1 MILMYANTFAYT
13 LEKMEREERE
23 GREKRETKTETQG
36 DWEKQRQDRVY
47 TNLDWA
53 EEKLSN
59 NTSSSKSI
67 FSPFVDLH

>member
-36 DWEKQRQDRVY
+36 D
-47 TNLDWA
+47 
-53 EEKLSN
+53 
-59 NTSSSKSI
+59 
-67 FSPFVDLH
+67 